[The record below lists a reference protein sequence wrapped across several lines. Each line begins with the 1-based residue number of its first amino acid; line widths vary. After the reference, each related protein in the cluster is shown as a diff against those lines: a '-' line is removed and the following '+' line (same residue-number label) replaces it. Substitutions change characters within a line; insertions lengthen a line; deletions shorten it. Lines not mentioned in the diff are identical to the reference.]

1 VLNPQIDYIAS
12 KAKKTL
18 KTKLSS
24 VYSYASSPQLSVPIM
39 DPLGDDPDFWGDG
52 YDWGSDRWWGVGS
65 DGGATA
71 VNTVIH
77 DIRFQG
83 DSHFKN
89 RNSLLPTSWGNLK
102 KSLLDLG
109 IYDLAKIS
117 YTDDQK
123 TTYYEKAGVRKWRKE
138 NGLDYDSEELSSFGY
153 NKDDFA
159 SVVAELYSIELTPV
173 YKYDVIRIPTRNF
186 LSAAMYRG
194 PSLMSLLSNRI
205 GGDLAAIPISVSGIF
220 SEAVGYGYSNLRY
233 WGAND
238 LKNALDFGK
247 SISRKINTYNLIY
260 SGYNFTENPT
270 IGNALDI
277 GVGVLTLIPATSV
290 VGGVYLGLDIVSIAT
305 YGKDFSSFVDDHDWM
320 LHPMSPAVLPVGKI
334 KKHKGE

>member
-1 VLNPQIDYIAS
+1 MF
-12 KAKKTL
+12 L
-18 KTKLSS
+18 KTKFSSNAYCTTKKLS
-24 VYSYASSPQLSVPIM
+24 YVPIM
-39 DPLGDDPDFWGDG
+39 HPLGDDPNFRGDG
-52 YDWGSDRWWGVGS
+52 YDWGSGRWWGVGS

-71 VNTVIH
+71 VNTVIN

-83 DSHFKN
+83 DSHFRN

-109 IYDLAKIS
+109 IYGLAKIA

-138 NGLDYDSEELSSFGY
+138 NGLDYDSDELSSFGY

-159 SVVAELYSIELTPV
+159 SLVAELYSIELTPV
-173 YKYDVIRIPTRNF
+173 FKYDVIRVPTMSLLN
-186 LSAAMYRG
+186 AAMYKG
-194 PSLMSLLSNRI
+194 PTFMSLLSNRI
-205 GGDLAAIPISVSGIF
+205 GGDLPAIPVSVSGIF

-238 LKNALDFGK
+238 LKKALDFGDK
-247 SISRKINTYNLIY
+247 ISKRINTANLVY
-260 SGYNFTENPT
+260 SVLNFSQNQTV
-270 IGNALDI
+270 GNALDI
-277 GVGVLTLIPATSV
+277 GVGILSLIPATSA
-290 VGGVYLGLDIVSIAT
+290 VGPFYLGMDIVSLAT

-334 KKHKGE
+334 KKHKSD